1 MRVSVCAGFCA
12 QWSKHQRGHRL
23 VRGSVHSG
31 ANTREATGFT
41 HFAGWLPA
49 PRVPSTRHKSVVR
62 RRSLLCTVAQRPRRP
77 SCWLAASPFVCPAP
91 STRKSSVRQ
100 RCLLCTGTV
109 EQKSA
114 RLQTSLLLMDAQPNT
129 QETTVEQRPA
139 RLQGSL
145 LLLAGCQSLN
155 CTGTVQQKRER
166 SQISLFLLIGCQSL
180 GRSAPRRQ
188 ILGEATKSSVHSEP
202 EIREDTGLRHTLLSA
217 TVVRSLKHKIIFG
230 DAATSAVHKYSAAD
244 AKEATGFIFLT
255 G

>member
-1 MRVSVCAGFCA
+1 M
-12 QWSKHQRGHRL
+12 
-23 VRGSVHSG
+23 RGSVHSG

-109 EQKSA
+109 EQ
-114 RLQTSLLLMDAQPNT
+114 RPERPQVSLI
-129 QETTVEQRPA
+129 
-139 RLQGSL
+139 
-145 LLLAGCQSLN
+145 LLAGC
-155 CTGTVQQKRER
+155 R
-166 SQISLFLLIGCQSL
+166 SIRCP
-180 GRSAPRRQ
+180 APSTR
-188 ILGEATKSSVHSEP
+188 IPGDATKFSLHGGP
-202 EIREDTGLRHTLLSA
+202 EAREDTGFTHLAGWLPVPWVPSPRHNRILSEA
-217 TVVRSLKHKIIFG
+217 T
-230 DAATSAVHKYSAAD
+230 ASAVHSGAETR
-244 AKEATGFIFLT
+244 EAIGFAYQASLILRA